1 MRITKTINFVANK
14 RRAIALLI
22 LIILMS
28 SINYIVIINSS
39 KKQLDAH
46 LKSKVNNTMEQMINE
61 MNMDYERDMI
71 NLMYTSFDNS
81 IRYSLFLNL
90 DYQVRTACNNNIFKG
105 NINNLVVAD
114 ASGTIVHSSFPGLK
128 VDDPCP
134 VQIQNTEAFGQFYY
148 DGIYEYYYYPVI
160 IDSEVVGGVLTFSS
174 LMRFHNI
181 ICQYLKDKELNLT
194 YNLWEI
200 SDEGDI
206 RLFSK
211 QGMQPVFED
220 HPELEHRSLMAGAY
234 YTDDNSDFL
243 SINDN
248 EDWNRNKSGILLQ
261 ISVKDYK
268 RLHKQAMDRA
278 FKLAGHL
285 SIFFVF
291 FLLVLD
297 KLLRVSIYRSVKM
310 KLMLDNLRMQKH
322 EFLRHI
328 NIVNGLLQHNEIEKL
343 KQYVESIT
351 LNMSY
356 SYDIGRIL
364 NPTIEILIKEKEA
377 ECMQKEVFLNFQT
390 NTKLDDIRFEDF
402 DLCTIL
408 GNLID
413 NSIEAVLKRDSC
425 RKVDVEV
432 TNQLGI
438 YVFKITNNGPIITH
452 KEMKK
457 IFRKGYT
464 TKSIHKGHGIGL
476 TIVKKVVQK
485 YRGNIEV
492 DSSDTQT
499 SFTVCLPE

>member
-1 MRITKTINFVANK
+1 MRITKTFNFVANK

-28 SINYIVIINSS
+28 SINFIVMINSA

-46 LKSKVNNTMEQMINE
+46 LRSKLNNTMEQMINE
-61 MNMDYERDMI
+61 MNMEYERDMI

-81 IRYSLFLNL
+81 IRYSLILNL
-90 DYQVRTACNNNIFKG
+90 DHQLRAACNNSILKG

-114 ASGTIVHSSFPGLK
+114 ASGTIVYSSFPGLK

-134 VQIQNTEAFGQFYY
+134 VQIQNTEAFGQYY
-148 DGIYEYYYYPVI
+148 CDGIYEYYYYPVTV
-160 IDSEVVGGVLTFSS
+160 DNELAGGVLTFSS
-174 LMRFHNI
+174 LMRFHNTI
-181 ICQYLKDKELNLT
+181 RHYLLDKELKLT

-200 SDEGDI
+200 NEEKKFRI
-206 RLFSK
+206 FSHR
-211 QGMQPVFED
+211 GMLHVSED
-220 HPELEHRSLMAGAY
+220 HPLLKQTRLLARAY
-234 YTDDNSDFL
+234 FTDDNSNFL
-243 SINDN
+243 GMSDIADR
-248 EDWNRNKSGILLQ
+248 NRPGIMLQ
-261 ISVKDYK
+261 ISEKDYK
-268 RLHKQAMDRA
+268 RLYRQSMDRA
-278 FKLAGHL
+278 LKLAGHM
-285 SIFFVF
+285 SAFFVV

-297 KLLRVSIYRSVKM
+297 KVLRASIYRNVKM

-356 SYDIGRIL
+356 SYDIGKIL
-364 NPTIEILIKEKEA
+364 NPAIEILIREKEA

-438 YVFKITNNGPIITH
+438 YVFKVTNNGPIITH